1 MLGFTKLECS
11 VQEHYLEIVNK
22 IYIYKTNGKISKVNL
37 SSDYFVGYDFEV
49 IVKCFNIINH
59 ILNKLD
65 IFIISNDYIV
75 SISSKQHFLVNKR
88 MNNTIII
95 KTISNKTYSLDISDL
110 FKDYEY
116 DIDLYIKLHD
126 TIFNICNEIER
137 NLK

>member
-11 VQEHYLEIVNK
+11 VQERYLEIVNK
-22 IYIYKTNGKISKVNL
+22 IYIYKTNGKLAKIGL

-49 IVKCFNIINH
+49 IVNCFNIINH

-65 IFIISNDYIV
+65 IFVISNDYII
-75 SISSKQHFLVNKR
+75 SISSKQHFLVNKH
-88 MNNTIII
+88 MNNTLII
-95 KTISNKTYSLDISDL
+95 KTVSNKTYTVDISDL

-126 TIFNICNEIER
+126 AIYNICDEIER
-137 NLK
+137 TLK